1 MDSDLPRGQKV
12 RVMHPLTVACS
23 GLEYLFQTWLLG
35 GHDPDDGA
43 VLVLGRH
50 GDHDVDDADPR
61 PRRDVLHH
69 RRPHR
74 GNPLAAFNNL

>member
-1 MDSDLPRGQKV
+1 MQWSCV
-12 RVMHPLTVACS
+12 
-23 GLEYLFQTWLLG
+23 FIFTWLLG

-61 PRRDVLHH
+61 PRRHVLHH

-74 GNPLAAFNNL
+74 GNPLAAFNNLWQINLLWGTTRGYGE